1 LSQEFLLTVHLRG
14 VVHDEK
20 KIQLTRHWRVT
31 IASGTTE
38 SVVAIAIAV
47 AIAVAIAIAIAI
59 AVAIA
64 IAITIASGAPR
75 SFTRAS
81 SALIIVIAVGRF
93 TLTAAIGEKRE
104 AQKRHAEHPGHRI

>member
-47 AIAVAIAIAIAI
+47 AIAVAIAIAIA
-59 AVAIA
+59 VAIA

-75 SFTRAS
+75 APGY
-81 SALIIVIAVGRF
+81 V
-93 TLTAAIGEKRE
+93 AAR
-104 AQKRHAEHPGHRI
+104 RRIQAK